1 VNQVSKNNTPA
12 KKEGPAL
19 KERWDKIK
27 EYFIGVYSE
36 LKKVHWPSRQQLMV
50 YTGVVLLAVVIV
62 GSVIWLFD
70 MGLSF
75 LLAKLPFKSA

>member
-1 VNQVSKNNTPA
+1 MTKNNTPA
-12 KKEGPAL
+12 KKEGPTF
-19 KERWDKIK
+19 KDRWDKIK
-27 EYFIGVYSE
+27 DYFLGVYSE

-62 GSVIWLFD
+62 GSLIWVFD
-70 MGLSF
+70 TGLSF